1 MAVWWPRCVGRAATS
16 NQDLVR
22 SGAAFVYW
30 QYIAGCDRQ
39 TYVWLETEAR
49 LRGVGVWSTPGG
61 ITRPWHVRR
70 IGRVQPTTGQRYRC
84 NEIGSHAMAQQLLAQ
99 GHRTL
104 DGDGDGE
111 ACEGLGGS
119 SS

>member
-1 MAVWWPRCVGRAATS
+1 MPPVQSLRNSSTIDTVRVRLSGGVRTVRLACIDAPELVQSPWGQQARQQLQALAPIGSAVELRSTAT
-16 NQDLVR
+16 
-22 SGAAFVYW
+22 
-30 QYIAGCDRQ
+30 DR
-39 TYVWLETEAR
+39 YSRLE
-49 LRGVGVWSTPGG
+49 
-61 ITRPWHVRR
+61 
-70 IGRVQPTTGQRYRC
+70 TGQRYRC
-84 NEIGSHAMAQQLLAQ
+84 SEIGSHAMAQQPLAQ